1 MLDFA
6 IDCHAP
12 NGVPEL
18 LFLTIKADCECSE
31 LDPYSTESISKG
43 NAHVLA
49 VLKNRIIRAVTTNF
63 WSHILQLSRC
73 TFLTILLYILNYFL
87 AENLY
92 GLIRAEGRGCRVD
105 R

>member
-6 IDCHAP
+6 IDCLAP
-12 NGVPEL
+12 NGVPGL
-18 LFLTIKADCECSE
+18 LFLTVKADCECSE

-63 WSHILQLSRC
+63 WSHIAVKS
-73 TFLTILLYILNYFL
+73 LYIFDYFAVHFEL
-87 AENLY
+87 FFGGKSLRTNQ
-92 GLIRAEGRGCRVD
+92 G
-105 R
+105 